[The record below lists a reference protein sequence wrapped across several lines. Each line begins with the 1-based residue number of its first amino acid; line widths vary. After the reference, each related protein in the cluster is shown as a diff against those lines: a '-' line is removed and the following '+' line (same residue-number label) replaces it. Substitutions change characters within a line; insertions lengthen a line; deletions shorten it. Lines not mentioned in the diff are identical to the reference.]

1 MVNLLSDRHKRTVL
15 ISRYVNRY
23 PMKWQRGD
31 TMKISFL
38 SPAYNK
44 EEWIIAMLDSIPKE
58 YAYEIIICD
67 DASTDQTLS
76 LCIDYQK
83 HCPQLKIIRN
93 ETNIG
98 ASESYNRLIQEAT
111 GDYIAIIDSDDKYLP
126 EIRDVLAQV
135 NGEYD
140 IYYYNMIT
148 RVGRLIRK
156 LPTDGYLWPGQFKII
171 RRSFIGDARFTTKK
185 AYAGDWDFNKALVDK
200 QPRCKYTDIIAYW
213 YNYPRPNSESDLHVR
228 RLK

>member
-1 MVNLLSDRHKRTVL
+1 
-15 ISRYVNRY
+15 
-23 PMKWQRGD
+23 
-31 TMKISFL
+31 MKISFL